1 MIRFAELPPRTFA
14 EPGNALMAEIYEW
27 VVINLPTNPASH
39 GEAQRDLP
47 VEARARS
54 RRSVPGLGESGRDL

>member
-1 MIRFAELPPRTFA
+1 
-14 EPGNALMAEIYEW
+14 MAEIYEW